1 MHQVDQIVVVRGERE
16 LHERAG
22 HLFGTA
28 REEIAC
34 IANSLFTW
42 QATHPSGPLGA
53 SAPVPKRKVFRR
65 SAMLDPSWAQHAR
78 AMADNGAEVRI
89 TSHEA
94 NETVLLDR
102 RLAILAGDVVD
113 GVRSFTVVTSPDLVR
128 GIASLFEVAWRA
140 AVELDAHDR
149 QMAELRPLAPR
160 IISALNAGWKDET
173 AARALGLSL
182 RTYRRRVAELMEALG
197 ATSRFQ
203 AGARAKDL
211 GLV

>member
-1 MHQVDQIVVVRGERE
+1 VDQVVVVRGERE

-42 QATHPSGPLGA
+42 KATRPDGPLA
-53 SAPVPKRKVFRR
+53 APSSVPKRKVFRR

-78 AMADNGAEVRI
+78 AMADHGAEVRI
-89 TSHEA
+89 SPHDA

-113 GVRSFTVVTSPDLVR
+113 GVRTFTVVTSPDLVR
-128 GIASLFEVAWRA
+128 GIASLFDVAWRA
-140 AVELDAHDR
+140 AVTLDVHDR

-160 IISALNAGWKDET
+160 IIGALHAGWKDET

-182 RTYRRRVAELMEALG
+182 RTYRRRVAELMDALG

-203 AGARAKDL
+203 AGARARDL